1 MVRRV
6 LRWSLHSVLDEPM
19 KRARHRLFR
28 LVRTVFVLGVLVAIG
43 ILLWRL
49 LTREDEAPSEPTSE
63 KPPSDEPPKVPAEDG
78 ACPATHPIKATDG
91 SEVFHSPGGAFYER
105 THADACYRDAAAA
118 ESDSLRA
125 SKR

>member
-1 MVRRV
+1 M
-6 LRWSLHSVLDEPM
+6 LDEPVR
-19 KRARHRLFR
+19 RARHRLFR

-49 LTREDEAPSEPTSE
+49 LTRDDEEPDRVGSEASTPRSGPPPSE
-63 KPPSDEPPKVPAEDG
+63 EPPKVSAQDG
-78 ACPATHPIKATDG
+78 ACPATHPIKAADG

-105 THADACYRDAAAA
+105 THADVCYRDAAAA
-118 ESDSLRA
+118 EADGLRP